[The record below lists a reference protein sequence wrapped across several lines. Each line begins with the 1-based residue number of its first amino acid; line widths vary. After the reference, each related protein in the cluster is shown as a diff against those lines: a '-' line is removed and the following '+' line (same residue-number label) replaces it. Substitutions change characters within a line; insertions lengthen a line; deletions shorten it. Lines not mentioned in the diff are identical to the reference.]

1 MIQDAPGRNA
11 AKNSV
16 LTKHKF
22 PAKSF
27 FFYLS
32 VKMNRMAKIWCTVP
46 RMIFVG
52 GFAQP
57 AVHSM
62 GATAKKHCTRICQ
75 NQSFE
80 EKTANSCRNGARSQN
95 GIKPT

>member
-52 GFAQP
+52 GFRTTCSP
-57 AVHSM
+57 FDGRHSEK
-62 GATAKKHCTRICQ
+62 ALYQ
-75 NQSFE
+75 NLS
-80 EKTANSCRNGARSQN
+80 
-95 GIKPT
+95 KPIF